1 MFGQDVMNMYR
12 TTSLW
17 VLTIAA
23 GLAAILWTGLARAES
38 ASFKIPLSGAEC
50 KPAVETAA
58 TGTAALTYDPSTR
71 VLNWDISYGG
81 LSSPATQA
89 HVHGPGAEPGK
100 NVVIAWLSPAGSPP
114 QNPITGQATLT
125 PEQVS
130 PFDAGQWYVNLHT
143 QSHPACELRG
153 QVVPPKG

>member
-1 MFGQDVMNMYR
+1 MNR
-12 TTSLW
+12 TASLW
-17 VLTIAA
+17 VLTVAA
-23 GLAAILWTGLARAES
+23 GLTATLWTGPARTET

-58 TGTAALTYDPSTR
+58 TGTAALTYDPATR
-71 VLNWDISYGG
+71 VLSWDISYGG

-89 HVHGPGAEPGK
+89 HVHGPGVEAGK

-114 QNPITGQATLT
+114 PNPITGQFTLA
-125 PEQVS
+125 PEQV
-130 PFDAGQWYVNLHT
+130 PQFEAGQWYLNLHT
-143 QSHPACELRG
+143 QSHPACEIRG